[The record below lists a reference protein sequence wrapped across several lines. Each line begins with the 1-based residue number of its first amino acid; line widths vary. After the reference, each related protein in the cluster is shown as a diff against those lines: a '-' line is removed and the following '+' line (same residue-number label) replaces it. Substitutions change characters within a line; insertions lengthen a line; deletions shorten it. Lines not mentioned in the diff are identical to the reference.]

1 VELLHPSFITCSG
14 LDIYTASDH
23 LPRYLLDPKKGASY
37 KVDETP
43 FQEALG
49 TSKTWWDWLE
59 EKIPA
64 GEHRSGNASYPGY
77 FDSTISTVNERESVI
92 SRPELDIFGLA
103 MVAVGRVSGTSHV
116 YGITNHFVGHIEAGI
131 RLIIHRLSLGLT
143 RRCCSR

>member
-1 VELLHPSFITCSG
+1 MELLHSSFITCSG

-49 TSKTWWDWLE
+49 TSQTRWDWLE
-59 EKIPA
+59 EKIPV
-64 GEHRSGNASYPGY
+64 GEQRSGNASYPGY
-77 FDSTISTVNERESVI
+77 FDSTISAVNDRELVI

-103 MVAVGRVSGTSHV
+103 MLGGGRVSGTSHV
-116 YGITNHFVGHIEAGI
+116 YGIKNYFVGHIGAGV
-131 RLIIHRLSLGLT
+131 S
-143 RRCCSR
+143 